1 MRIRGYDNLSILYE
15 IESAVVLALL
25 CKNRNRAGSSTTY
38 LVLQRA
44 FQVRQKASKSPIPRL
59 FTVISLLF
67 SFASAISLTWQ
78 EMRIETGLFD
88 LRRQMVDS

>member
-25 CKNRNRAGSSTTY
+25 CNRNRAGSSTTY

>member
-25 CKNRNRAGSSTTY
+25 CKNRNNAGSSTTY